1 MDITEKREKEKQTVQ
16 FMIALYC
23 HKKHSTKKGELCEER
38 EKLYAYACK
47 RIEHCQHMET
57 KTFCSKCKTH
67 CYAPE
72 MKEKI
77 RDVMKFSGPRMLL
90 YNPVLAMK
98 HMISQ

>member
-1 MDITEKREKEKQTVQ
+1 MDITEKEKQTVQ

-23 HKKHSTKKGELCEER
+23 HKKHHTKKGEEC
-38 EKLYAYACK
+38 EKL
-47 RIEHCQHMET
+47 
-57 KTFCSKCKTH
+57 
-67 CYAPE
+67 YAPE

-77 RDVMKFSGPRMLL
+77 RDMMKFSGPRMLL

>member
-23 HKKHSTKKGELCEER
+23 HKKHSTKKGELCEEC

-47 RIEHCQHMET
+47 RIEHCPHMET

-77 RDVMKFSGPRMLL
+77 RDVM
-90 YNPVLAMK
+90 
-98 HMISQ
+98 

>member
-1 MDITEKREKEKQTVQ
+1 MVLDWESARYTKPDKPLNAYDT
-16 FMIALYC
+16 LY
-23 HKKHSTKKGELCEER
+23 K
-38 EKLYAYACK
+38 YY
-47 RIEHCQHMET
+47 
-57 KTFCSKCKTH
+57 
-67 CYAPE
+67 PE